1 MEAGFVVILVAVV
14 FILGVLTGYVLSR
27 VGRSRYETHGELYV
41 KPNAPEGQ
49 GLYLV
54 QTVPTN
60 TITSQKQAIFD
71 VIVVR

>member
-1 MEAGFVVILVAVV
+1 MEAGFVVILVAVM

-27 VGRSRYETHGELYV
+27 IGRSRSETHGELYV
-41 KPNAPEGQ
+41 KPSAPEGQ

-60 TITSQKQAIFD
+60 TITSRKQVTFD
-71 VIVVR
+71 VIVVQ